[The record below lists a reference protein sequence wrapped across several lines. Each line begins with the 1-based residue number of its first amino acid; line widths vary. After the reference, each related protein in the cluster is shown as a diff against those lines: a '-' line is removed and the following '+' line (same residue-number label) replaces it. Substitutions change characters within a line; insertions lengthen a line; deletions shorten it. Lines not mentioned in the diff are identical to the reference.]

1 MDLRVLPALVP
12 ERFRNESSRAVEVEL
27 TTRISKL
34 KEKIDAGLFEQDSAE
49 ADDSPKTK
57 CSFQLFAQLEQTNVP
72 KDLMD
77 ELESEIDEPTGI
89 TTVNAPELVF
99 DGVLLSQ
106 NCSILYEIKHTVGVQ
121 YVNSCLIGK
130 TYLTTRLDPRG
141 CIGRSRR
148 VCTSYALLALSSMF
162 PSRLWCCDRGQP
174 SSPWALPQAGS
185 AE

>member
-1 MDLRVLPALVP
+1 MSDPDSSDELRLDFEGIHVLSTGSVYALAESGGCAYLHFSNIYGTDIPDDSRRGVDLRVLPALVP
-12 ERFRNESSRAVEVEL
+12 ERFRNESSHAVEVEL

-49 ADDSPKTK
+49 ADDSPKTN

-106 NCSILYEIKHTVGVQ
+106 NCSIFYEIKHTVGVQ
-121 YVNSCLIGK
+121 YVNSCFIGK
-130 TYLTTRLDPRG
+130 K
-141 CIGRSRR
+141 
-148 VCTSYALLALSSMF
+148 
-162 PSRLWCCDRGQP
+162 
-174 SSPWALPQAGS
+174 
-185 AE
+185 